1 MRQLTRGERAELV
14 GDLHTYGGAVLV
26 AGGASWAYPPA
37 GLIVFGAVLMWLGL
51 FWRRDST

>member
-26 AGGASWAYPPA
+26 AGGAGWAYPPA
-37 GLIVFGAVLMWLGL
+37 GLIVFGAMLMWLGL
-51 FWRRDST
+51 FWRRHSG